1 MTASD
6 TAQQSS
12 NMFGAMLLAAT
23 VGMVFGLLTAPAKGS
38 ETRTQLKQRM
48 NDAKEKARTTTN
60 KMSEKTN
67 RMIESAKNK
76 SNDTMDAAKDKVEE
90 ARSQVED
97 ITAETQARQRTRRQG
112 LNPA

>member
-1 MTASD
+1 
-6 TAQQSS
+6 
-12 NMFGAMLLAAT
+12 
-23 VGMVFGLLTAPAKGS
+23 
-38 ETRTQLKQRM
+38 
-48 NDAKEKARTTTN
+48 
-60 KMSEKTN
+60 
-67 RMIESAKNK
+67 MIESAKNK